1 MKRITLEEEMK
12 KNPQLKLS
20 DIQSLREWCEKQPHL
35 PKIEDSFLALFLH
48 SNYYQMEPT
57 KNTIETYYTARTHL
71 PEFFCNRDPLEEK
84 KLRQAFKVTDI
95 DILII
100 IEINC
105 DLKRAILPLNGIT
118 KDGYKIIYGTYLDP
132 DPSNYIFND
141 NAKYSTMLHD
151 IYFLTDGTNN
161 GYTYIV
167 DASKLSFG
175 HVARMS
181 PLGLKKMLYY
191 IQKAAPI
198 RLKGIHVINA
208 PPAMELL
215 MNTAK
220 PFMKKELMDIIHFH
234 SSFKSLSEY
243 IPVDALPNEMGGKAG
258 SVHELAEI
266 QVKKLED
273 YREWFLLDESTRS
286 DFAISCMSEIS
297 ICDVAQ
303 ERAKTEGD

>member
-1 MKRITLEEEMK
+1 MSIMKRITLEEEMK

-57 KNTIETYYTARTHL
+57 KNTIENYYTTRTHL

-84 KLRQAFKVTDI
+84 KLQQAFKVT
-95 DILII
+95 
-100 IEINC
+100 
-105 DLKRAILPLNGIT
+105 AILSLNGIT
-118 KDGYKIIYGTYLDP
+118 KDGYKIICGTYLDP

-181 PLGLKKMLYY
+181 PLGMKKMLYY
-191 IQKAAPI
+191 IQNAAPM

-208 PPAMELL
+208 PSAMELL

-220 PFMKKELMDIIHFH
+220 PFMKKEIMDIIHFH
-234 SSFKSLSEY
+234 PSFKSLSEY
-243 IPVDALPNEMGGKAG
+243 ISVDVLPNEMGGKAG

-273 YREWFLLDESTRS
+273 YREWFLLDEVNRRVNEASRIGKS
-286 DFAISCMSEIS
+286 KSVNDLFGI
-297 ICDVAQ
+297 
-303 ERAKTEGD
+303 EGSFKKLDID

>member
-1 MKRITLEEEMK
+1 MSIMKRITLEEEMK

-57 KNTIETYYTARTHL
+57 KNTIENYYTTRTHL

-84 KLRQAFKVTDI
+84 KLQQAFKVT
-95 DILII
+95 
-100 IEINC
+100 
-105 DLKRAILPLNGIT
+105 AILSLNGIT

-191 IQKAAPI
+191 IQNAAPM

-208 PPAMELL
+208 PSAMELF

-220 PFMKKELMDIIHFH
+220 PFMKKEIMDIIHFH
-234 SSFKSLSEY
+234 PSFKSLSEY
-243 IPVDALPNEMGGKAG
+243 IPVDVLPNEMGGKAG

-273 YREWFLLDESTRS
+273 YREWFLLDEVNRRVNEASRIGKS
-286 DFAISCMSEIS
+286 KSVNDLFGI
-297 ICDVAQ
+297 
-303 ERAKTEGD
+303 EGSFKKLDID

>member
-1 MKRITLEEEMK
+1 MSIMKRITLEEEMK

-57 KNTIETYYTARTHL
+57 KNTIENYYTTRTHL

-84 KLRQAFKVTDI
+84 KLQQAFKVT
-95 DILII
+95 
-100 IEINC
+100 
-105 DLKRAILPLNGIT
+105 AILSLNGIT

-191 IQKAAPI
+191 IQNAAPM

-208 PPAMELL
+208 PSAMELF

-220 PFMKKELMDIIHFH
+220 PFMKKEIMDIIHFH
-234 SSFKSLSEY
+234 PSFKSLSEY
-243 IPVDALPNEMGGKAG
+243 IPVDVLPNEMGGKAG

-273 YREWFLLDESTRS
+273 YREWFLLDEFHSSMTQMRADIRS
-286 DFAISCMSEIS
+286 
-297 ICDVAQ
+297 Q
-303 ERAKTEGD
+303 